1 MASYYDEIVEEI
13 QDLMDE
19 NKNEEA
25 MQMVKKELSMPYI
38 PSDVEPQLKKLKREL
53 DYRCSLDRQRTEISS
68 DALLEKLHGKE
79 AEQLSAAAALS
90 SRNLREFLPEIQ
102 NWLED
107 NPFPEAAALMIE
119 AIAEQDIKDDFTL
132 RTNDVEYDFYGD
144 SVTPVAESEGFLE
157 ADKLLYDWL
166 GMKHPDLYE
175 MARTL
180 LIHEVYMFL
189 PLSYEK
195 EEAVDLA
202 LDVCEQVCTLMDC
215 PDVLEQVRK
224 NAHLQAGNYQN

>member
-1 MASYYDEIVEEI
+1 MASYYDEVLEEI

-25 MQMVKKELSMPYI
+25 MQIVKKELSMPYI

-132 RTNDVEYDFYGD
+132 RTNEVEYDFYGD

>member
-1 MASYYDEIVEEI
+1 MASYYDEVLEEI

-53 DYRCSLDRQRTEISS
+53 DYRCSLDRQRTEVSS

-132 RTNDVEYDFYGD
+132 RTNEVEYDFYGD

>member
-1 MASYYDEIVEEI
+1 MASYYDEILEEI

-25 MQMVKKELSMPYI
+25 MQIVKKELSMPYI

-53 DYRCSLDRQRTEISS
+53 DYRCSLDRQRTEVSS
-68 DALLEKLHGKE
+68 DALLEKLYGKE

-195 EEAVDLA
+195 EEAVHLA

>member
-1 MASYYDEIVEEI
+1 MASYYDEILEEI

-25 MQMVKKELSMPYI
+25 MQIVKKELSMPYI

-53 DYRCSLDRQRTEISS
+53 DYRCSLDRQRTEVSS
-68 DALLEKLHGKE
+68 DALLEKLYGKE

-90 SRNLREFLPEIQ
+90 SRNLREFLPEIK

>member
-1 MASYYDEIVEEI
+1 MASYYDEVLEEI
-13 QDLMDE
+13 QDLMNE

-38 PSDVEPQLKKLKREL
+38 PSDVEPQLMKLKREL
-53 DYRCSLDRQRTEISS
+53 DYRCSLDRQRTEVSS

>member
-1 MASYYDEIVEEI
+1 MASYYDEVLEEI

-53 DYRCSLDRQRTEISS
+53 DYRCSLDRQRTEVSS

-132 RTNDVEYDFYGD
+132 RTNDVEYNFYGD

>member
-1 MASYYDEIVEEI
+1 MASYYDEILEEI

-53 DYRCSLDRQRTEISS
+53 DYRCSLDRNRTEVSL

-102 NWLED
+102 NWLEEK
-107 NPFPEAAALMIE
+107 PFPEAAALMIE